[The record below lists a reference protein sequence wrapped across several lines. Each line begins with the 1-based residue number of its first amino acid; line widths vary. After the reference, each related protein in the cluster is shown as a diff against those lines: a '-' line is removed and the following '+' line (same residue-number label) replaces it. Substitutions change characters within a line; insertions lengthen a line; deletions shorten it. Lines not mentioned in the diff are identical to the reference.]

1 MRTPQL
7 ADNLRR
13 AVLQAAIEGKL
24 NDRTSEDAR
33 DLLAA
38 IQTEKAAQQKT
49 GKQKKN
55 KPLAAIS
62 EEEIPFAISNSTERN
77 TNDRDLSCR
86 ITIKK
91 YNRWIFR

>member
-24 NDRTSEDAR
+24 NDRTNENAR

-38 IQTEKAAQQKT
+38 IQTEKAAQQKNRQT
-49 GKQKKN
+49 EKKQT
-55 KPLAAIS
+55 A
-62 EEEIPFAISNSTERN
+62 
-77 TNDRDLSCR
+77 CC
-86 ITIKK
+86 
-91 YNRWIFR
+91 Y